1 MKITIKSL
9 LLTGLALTPALAMPP
24 RKMTRIQQI
33 LGEARTAG
41 VAGLAPRPAAAAA
54 LPPVAARVA
63 RVAPAPRPKAG
74 SLTVPAPLTG
84 WGAAAGPSRRAL
96 AAASFTVEP
105 LRYTNASGKILT
117 LSLAQDP
124 SLPTRMAQVQYAGP
138 GPNGDGSYALGGGRP
153 LVMLEGQSIII
164 RMAAGTGPAQ
174 FLVQDLHDETLATL
188 THTFTPVET
197 KAAGETQV
205 TVEDLEA

>member
-41 VAGLAPRPAAAAA
+41 VAGLA
-54 LPPVAARVA
+54 LPPVSARVA